1 MSLLMQSTSSS
12 KRLHLRRADRCR
24 SCGWELAVGEE
35 AVWER
40 SSRTVICLAC
50 SDGDAAV
57 DGHAAVAAD
66 DVAAGDPGASAL
78 REHARRRQSR
88 EQRARERFGGLG
100 VLITRLKAEPQST
113 RVWRQGGD
121 GEVLVAALLAKHLNR
136 HPVLLLHDRRVPHH
150 GRANIDHLAVS
161 PGGITVIDTKTH
173 HGKIRLERAGGLF
186 TPRRSVLRIKGR
198 DQTGLIEGIERQIEY
213 VQVALARFGED
224 GIDVR
229 GALCF
234 PDVDGLPLFG
244 QLKVRGVVID
254 GPKRVAKL
262 ARRPGQLDLDAI
274 ECLWRQLADSFPKA

>member
-24 SCGWELAVGEE
+24 SCRWELAAGEE

-40 SSRTVICLAC
+40 SSRTVLCLAC
-50 SDGDAAV
+50 SNGDAAV
-57 DGHAAVAAD
+57 DGNAAV
-66 DVAAGDPGASAL
+66 VAGDPGASAL

-100 VLITRLKAEPQST
+100 VLITRVKAEPQST

-121 GEVLVAALLAKHLNR
+121 GEVRVAALLAKYLKR
-136 HPVLLLHDRRVPHH
+136 HPVLLLHDRGVPHH
-150 GRANIDHLAVS
+150 GRANIDHLAVG

-173 HGKIRLERAGGLF
+173 HGKIRVERVGGLF
-186 TPRRSVLRIKGR
+186 TPRRSVLRIRGR
-198 DQTGLIEGIERQIEY
+198 DQTGLIDGVERQIDC
-213 VQVALARFGED
+213 VRAALAHFGED

-234 PDVDGLPLFG
+234 PDVDGLPMFAR
-244 QLKVRGVVID
+244 LKVRGVVID
-254 GPKRVAKL
+254 GPKPVAKL
-262 ARRPGQLDLDAI
+262 ARRPGQLDLDAV
-274 ECLWRQLADSFPKA
+274 ERLWRQLADSFPKA